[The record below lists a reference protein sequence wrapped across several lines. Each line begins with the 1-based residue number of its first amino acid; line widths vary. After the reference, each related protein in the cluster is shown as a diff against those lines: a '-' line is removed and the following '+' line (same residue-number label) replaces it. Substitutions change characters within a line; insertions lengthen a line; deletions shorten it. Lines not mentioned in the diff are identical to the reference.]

1 MTLMKNPIFL
11 AVLATCVVFA
21 VTYYYYNYYSKPV
34 PKKDDKKNGKKK
46 SGIEINETII
56 VSSLVAG
63 LITWYVASSYFTNSK
78 TISEET
84 ENNGTNGLLGGVNM
98 AEKSLRNMEGGARDI
113 NGFSQTKVPR
123 LDDSDD
129 VTRSYNL
136 IGSGVNIPRA
146 DLKIPNVLIDYR

>member
-1 MTLMKNPIFL
+1 MTLTKNPVFL

-34 PKKDDKKNGKKK
+34 PKKDDKKNSKKK

-56 VSSLVAG
+56 VSSLIAG
-63 LITWYVASSYFTNSK
+63 LITWYIASSYFTNDK
-78 TISEET
+78 TINEGNT
-84 ENNGTNGLLGGVNM
+84 NIGNNGSLGGGNPV
-98 AEKSLRNMEGGARDI
+98 EKGLRNMEGGARDI

-123 LDDSDD
+123 LDDSED

-146 DLKIPNVLIDYR
+146 DLKIPSVFIDYK